1 MTWEQE
7 FNFYAADSQMLFLI
21 WQKQSRT
28 DWLKDSAL
36 GNKMMQDR
44 DLCRSPHFKSILILL
59 SLSQKHFDIL
69 ILEPFILR
77 VQIAYSFRQISKQ
90 GAACDCKWRSDVWRV
105 QYISFMKKHI
115 TSYSLKKTENVA
127 LCLEWNG

>member
-1 MTWEQE
+1 
-7 FNFYAADSQMLFLI
+7 
-21 WQKQSRT
+21 
-28 DWLKDSAL
+28 
-36 GNKMMQDR
+36 MMQDR

-90 GAACDCKWRSDVWRV
+90 GAACDCK
-105 QYISFMKKHI
+105 
-115 TSYSLKKTENVA
+115 
-127 LCLEWNG
+127 